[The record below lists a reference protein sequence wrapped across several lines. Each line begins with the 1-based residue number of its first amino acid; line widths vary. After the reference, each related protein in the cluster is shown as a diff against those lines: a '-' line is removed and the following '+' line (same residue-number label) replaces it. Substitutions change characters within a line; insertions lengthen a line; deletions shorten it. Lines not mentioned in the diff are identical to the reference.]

1 MKMKILASVV
11 ATSPVGVF
19 MVFFAAFFIV
29 IAVVRLVKVTR
40 EVRHRRKQSMILL
53 EETRSKVAP
62 YWVLFAAIADGRLRF
77 TNGGQWYYT
86 DEEGRLVVAD
96 LGARGSERFEVY
108 DTSDVWA
115 QNYLRDNPPRP
126 PDHALALSMGRNCQL
141 FERLTEAY

>member
-1 MKMKILASVV
+1 MKTKTFASVV
-11 ATSPVGVF
+11 ATSPVAVF
-19 MVFFAAFFIV
+19 IVFFTAFFAA
-29 IAVVRLVKVTR
+29 IAVVRFVKVAS
-40 EVRHRRKQSMILL
+40 EVRHRRKQSMLLL

-86 DEEGRLVVAD
+86 DEDGRLVVAD
-96 LGARGSERFEVY
+96 LGSRGSERFEVY
-108 DTSDVWA
+108 DASDVWA

-141 FERLTEAY
+141 FERLTKAY

>member
-1 MKMKILASVV
+1 MKTNVLAAVV

-19 MVFFAAFFIV
+19 MVFFAAFFIA
-29 IAVVRLVKVTR
+29 ITVVRVAIVMSQ
-40 EVRHRRKQSMILL
+40 VRDRKKQSRLLL

-108 DTSDVWA
+108 DASDAWA

>member
-1 MKMKILASVV
+1 ML
-11 ATSPVGVF
+11 
-19 MVFFAAFFIV
+19 
-29 IAVVRLVKVTR
+29 
-40 EVRHRRKQSMILL
+40 LL

-108 DTSDVWA
+108 DASDAWA

>member
-1 MKMKILASVV
+1 MVLATITATPSV
-11 ATSPVGVF
+11 AVF
-19 MVFFAAFFIV
+19 IVFFTAFFV
-29 IAVVRLVKVTR
+29 AIAAVRVVKVARQVRYRR
-40 EVRHRRKQSMILL
+40 EQSMILL

-96 LGARGSERFEVY
+96 LGSRGSERLEVY
-108 DTSDVWA
+108 DASDPWA

-126 PDHALALSMGRNCQL
+126 PDHALALSMGRSCQL

>member
-1 MKMKILASVV
+1 MNTKVLATIAATPPV
-11 ATSPVGVF
+11 AVF
-19 MVFFAAFFIV
+19 VVFFTAFFV
-29 IAVVRLVKVTR
+29 AIAATRLVKVAR
-40 EVRHRRKQSMILL
+40 QVRHRRKQSMILL

-108 DTSDVWA
+108 DASDPWA

>member
-1 MKMKILASVV
+1 MKILASVV
-11 ATSPVGVF
+11 ATSSVAGF
-19 MVFFAAFFIV
+19 MVFFTAFFIV

-40 EVRHRRKQSMILL
+40 QVRSRKRQSMILL

-108 DTSDVWA
+108 DASDVWA

>member
-11 ATSPVGVF
+11 ATSPVAGF
-19 MVFFAAFFIV
+19 MIFFTAFFIV

-108 DTSDVWA
+108 DASDPWA

-126 PDHALALSMGRNCQL
+126 PDHALALSMGRNCRL

>member
-1 MKMKILASVV
+1 MKTMVLTNVV
-11 ATSPVGVF
+11 ATSPDLFSVVF
-19 MVFFAAFFIV
+19 SAVFIAA
-29 IAVVRLVKVTR
+29 IAAVRVVKVVRQ
-40 EVRHRRKQSMILL
+40 VRHRRKQSMILL
-53 EETRSKVAP
+53 EETRSKVTP

-96 LGARGSERFEVY
+96 LGSRGSERFEVY
-108 DTSDVWA
+108 DASDPWA

>member
-108 DTSDVWA
+108 DASDAWA

>member
-1 MKMKILASVV
+1 MKTKIPAAVV
-11 ATSPVGVF
+11 EITPVGVF
-19 MVFFAAFFIV
+19 MVFFAAFFVAIAAVRVAIV
-29 IAVVRLVKVTR
+29 IRQIRDRK
-40 EVRHRRKQSMILL
+40 KQSMLLL

-126 PDHALALSMGRNCQL
+126 PDHAIALSMGRSCQL

>member
-1 MKMKILASVV
+1 MKTNVLAAVV

-29 IAVVRLVKVTR
+29 IAVVRIVIVARQVHLRK
-40 EVRHRRKQSMILL
+40 KQSRLLL

-108 DTSDVWA
+108 DASDAWA

>member
-1 MKMKILASVV
+1 MKNTVLAAV
-11 ATSPVGVF
+11 AATTPVAPATI
-19 MVFFAAFFIV
+19 FFTAFFV
-29 IAVVRLVKVTR
+29 AIAAVRVVKVVRQ
-40 EVRHRRKQSMILL
+40 VRHRRKQSMLLL

-96 LGARGSERFEVY
+96 LGVRGSERFEVY
-108 DTSDVWA
+108 DASDVWA

>member
-1 MKMKILASVV
+1 MKNMVLTTITATPPV
-11 ATSPVGVF
+11 APAT
-19 MVFFAAFFIV
+19 VFFTAFFV
-29 IAVVRLVKVTR
+29 AIAAVRFVKVAR

-62 YWVLFAAIADGRLRF
+62 YWVLLAAIADGRLRF

-96 LGARGSERFEVY
+96 LGVRGADRFEVY
-108 DTSDVWA
+108 DASDVWA

>member
-1 MKMKILASVV
+1 MKTNILAAVV

-19 MVFFAAFFIV
+19 MVFFAAFFVV
-29 IAVVRLVKVTR
+29 IAVVRIAIVARQVHLRK
-40 EVRHRRKQSMILL
+40 KQSRLLL

-96 LGARGSERFEVY
+96 LGVRNAERFEVY
-108 DTSDVWA
+108 DVSDVWA

>member
-1 MKMKILASVV
+1 MKNMVLAAV
-11 ATSPVGVF
+11 ATTIPVAPVT
-19 MVFFAAFFIV
+19 VFFTAFFV
-29 IAVVRLVKVTR
+29 AIAAVRVVKVAS

-108 DTSDVWA
+108 DASDPWA

>member
-1 MKMKILASVV
+1 MVLAAV
-11 ATSPVGVF
+11 AATTLVAPAA
-19 MVFFAAFFIV
+19 VFFTAFFV
-29 IAVVRLVKVTR
+29 AIAAVSFVKVVRQ
-40 EVRHRRKQSMILL
+40 VRHRRKQSMLLL
-53 EETRSKVAP
+53 EETRSKVTP

-96 LGARGSERFEVY
+96 LGSRGSERFEVY
-108 DTSDVWA
+108 DASDVWA

>member
-1 MKMKILASVV
+1 MKTKVLTTIAAMPPV
-11 ATSPVGVF
+11 AVF
-19 MVFFAAFFIV
+19 MVFFTAFFVV
-29 IAVVRLVKVTR
+29 IAALRIAKVAR
-40 EVRHRRKQSMILL
+40 QVHLRKKQSRLLL

-96 LGARGSERFEVY
+96 LGVRDAERFEVY
-108 DTSDVWA
+108 DASDVWA

-126 PDHALALSMGRNCQL
+126 PDHALALSMGRNCRL

>member
-1 MKMKILASVV
+1 MKALATIAATPPV
-11 ATSPVGVF
+11 AVF
-19 MVFFAAFFIV
+19 LVFFIAFFV
-29 IAVVRLVKVTR
+29 AIAAVSFVKVVRQ
-40 EVRHRRKQSMILL
+40 VRHRRKQSILLL

-96 LGARGSERFEVY
+96 LGSRGSERFEVY
-108 DTSDVWA
+108 DASDPWA

>member
-1 MKMKILASVV
+1 MVLTTITATPPV
-11 ATSPVGVF
+11 AVF
-19 MVFFAAFFIV
+19 IVFFTAFFV
-29 IAVVRLVKVTR
+29 AIAAVSLVKVTR
-40 EVRHRRKQSMILL
+40 EVRHRRKQSMLLL
-53 EETRSKVAP
+53 EETRSKVEP

-108 DTSDVWA
+108 DASDVWA

>member
-1 MKMKILASVV
+1 MKNMVLAAV
-11 ATSPVGVF
+11 AATTLVAPAA
-19 MVFFAAFFIV
+19 VFFTAFFV
-29 IAVVRLVKVTR
+29 AIAAVSFVKVVRQ
-40 EVRHRRKQSMILL
+40 VRHRRKQSMLLL
-53 EETRSKVAP
+53 EETRSKVTP

-96 LGARGSERFEVY
+96 LGSRGSERFEVY
-108 DTSDVWA
+108 DASDVWA

>member
-1 MKMKILASVV
+1 MKILASVV

-29 IAVVRLVKVTR
+29 IAVVRIVIVARQVHLRK
-40 EVRHRRKQSMILL
+40 KQSRLLL

-108 DTSDVWA
+108 DASDVWA

>member
-1 MKMKILASVV
+1 MKTKILAAVV

-29 IAVVRLVKVTR
+29 IAVVRIVIVARQVHLRK
-40 EVRHRRKQSMILL
+40 KQSRLLL

-108 DTSDVWA
+108 DASDVWA

>member
-1 MKMKILASVV
+1 MKILASVV

-19 MVFFAAFFIV
+19 MVFFAAFFVV
-29 IAVVRLVKVTR
+29 IAVVRIAIVARQVHLRK
-40 EVRHRRKQSMILL
+40 KQSRLLL

-108 DTSDVWA
+108 DASDAWA

>member
-1 MKMKILASVV
+1 MVLAAVAATTSV
-11 ATSPVGVF
+11 APAA
-19 MVFFAAFFIV
+19 VFFTAFFV
-29 IAVVRLVKVTR
+29 AIAAVSFVKVVRQ
-40 EVRHRRKQSMILL
+40 VRHRRKQSMLLL

-108 DTSDVWA
+108 DASDPWA

>member
-1 MKMKILASVV
+1 MKNKVLATIVARPSV
-11 ATSPVGVF
+11 AVF
-19 MVFFAAFFIV
+19 IVFFTAFFV
-29 IAVVRLVKVTR
+29 AIATVRLVKVAH
-40 EVRHRRKQSMILL
+40 EVRHRRKQSMLLL

-96 LGARGSERFEVY
+96 LGSRGSERFEVY
-108 DTSDVWA
+108 DASDPWA

-141 FERLTEAY
+141 FERLTETY

>member
-1 MKMKILASVV
+1 V
-11 ATSPVGVF
+11 ARQVHL
-19 MVFFAAFFIV
+19 
-29 IAVVRLVKVTR
+29 RK
-40 EVRHRRKQSMILL
+40 KQSRLLL

-108 DTSDVWA
+108 DASDVWA